1 MNFVPMREVVSFAIG
16 GGWGSETEV
25 DGSVLT
31 RVIRGADFPE
41 AAEQNLS
48 NAPLRWEKE
57 SKVNTRS
64 LLAGDIVLEVSGG
77 TKGRPTG
84 RTVLVTQKMV
94 DESVSPLIPASFCRK
109 VQITREVAAS
119 KFVYYWLQLMHKS
132 GRAWR
137 YQNQSTGIANFQFEQ
152 FLDSEFLWLPS
163 LKTQQAIAAFLGSLD
178 DKIAAN
184 HRVIRTSIE
193 LAESLVSRS
202 LTMGSTRLSDVAK
215 VTMGTSPKGEFL
227 SEEVTGLPF
236 YQGVRDF
243 GEITPQQRIYTDNP
257 VREAEAGDILFAVRA
272 PVGEVNIASERTAIG
287 RGLAAIRGVKN
298 HNALFY
304 LLRSRPE
311 IWNTHQDS
319 GTVFSSI
326 NKADLANAPIPEV
339 EMNSTDATLLDEL
352 HREAL
357 SLTSQNIT
365 LAKTRDELLPLL
377 MSGKITV
384 REAGQEVAAAGAQIP
399 SEENE
404 V

>member
-1 MNFVPMREVVSFAIG
+1 MPIEEAFEINPKVSIKRGAEVPFISMGRLEPGRRDVDAVETRSYSSGSKFEPGDTIMARITPCLENGKIARYLPKGEAMPAAGSTEFMVLRGRPGITKTEFAYYFAIDPTIHDLAVSLMTG
-16 GGWGSETEV
+16 TSGRQRVDVRAFSETEV
-25 DGSVLT
+25 RIPHLETQRAISSV
-31 RVIRGADFPE
+31 
-41 AAEQNLS
+41 
-48 NAPLRWEKE
+48 
-57 SKVNTRS
+57 
-64 LLAGDIVLEVSGG
+64 
-77 TKGRPTG
+77 
-84 RTVLVTQKMV
+84 
-94 DESVSPLIPASFCRK
+94 
-109 VQITREVAAS
+109 
-119 KFVYYWLQLMHKS
+119 
-132 GRAWR
+132 
-137 YQNQSTGIANFQFEQ
+137 
-152 FLDSEFLWLPS
+152 
-163 LKTQQAIAAFLGSLD
+163 LGSLD

-311 IWNTHQDS
+311 IWNMHQGS
-319 GTVFSSI
+319 GTVFASI
-326 NKADLANAPIPEV
+326 NKTDLANASIPEI
-339 EMNSTDATLLDEL
+339 EMDSTDSALLDEL

-357 SLTSQNIT
+357 TLTNQNIT

-384 REAGQEVAAAGAQIP
+384 REAGQEAEAAGAQIP

>member
-1 MNFVPMREVVSFAIG
+1 MNFVPMREVVRFAIG

-41 AAEQNLS
+41 AAEQNLT

-57 SKVNTRS
+57 SRVQTRA
-64 LLAGDIVLEVSGG
+64 LAAGDIVLEISGG
-77 TKGRPTG
+77 TKDRPTG

-109 VQITREVAAS
+109 VQISREIADP
-119 KFVYYWLQLMHKS
+119 KFIYYWLQLMHKS
-132 GRAWR
+132 GRAWKH
-137 YQNQSTGIANFQFEQ
+137 QNQSTGIANFQFEQ
-152 FLDSEFLWLPS
+152 FLDNEFLWLPS
-163 LKTQQAIAAFLGSLD
+163 LTTQQAIASILGSLD

-215 VTMGTSPKGEFL
+215 VTMGASPKGEFL

-326 NKADLANAPIPEV
+326 NKTDLANAPIPEV

-352 HREAL
+352 HRGAL
-357 SLTSQNIT
+357 SLTSQNIA

-384 REAGQEVAAAGAQIP
+384 REAGQEAAAAGAQIP